1 MNTQELTT
9 KLSILTESKISEV
22 VKLEGGFQNHVFS
35 FQMGNDRFIARLTPI
50 KKRSKA
56 LIEAELAFMES
67 LKLHQIKTPEIVSI
81 KEKRIYE
88 LCIHQERLWLTVFQ
102 FIDEKQIDVA
112 NLSQWNAPFFYEWGR
127 TIAQIHKIDEE
138 TRIKI
143 QRPNWLADKDGEV
156 NPIPSLLNESEK
168 WVKSIYENLLIKL
181 ASYPRTKHNF
191 GLIHHDLHQ
200 GNFFKTFN
208 QLILFDFDDCA
219 YNYYVQDLATS
230 IYHAL
235 WTGCSFH
242 PQWFDFKQEFLNQF
256 FKGYR
261 SVKPLTKDDLV
272 QIGLFLQLREV
283 FLYMLFKKSWV
294 SSELAEW
301 QTEKIVEL
309 ETNLRTN
316 RIPYEQ
322 DLRNFVERN
331 FS

>member
-35 FQMGNDRFIARLTPI
+35 FQMGNYRFIARLTPI
-50 KKRSKA
+50 SKRSKA

-67 LKLHQIKTPEIVSI
+67 LKMHQIKTPEIVSI
-81 KEKRIYE
+81 KEKRVSE

-112 NLSQWNAPFFYEWGR
+112 NLSQWNAPFFKKWGR
-127 TIAQIHKIDEE
+127 TIAQIHQIDVDS
-138 TRIKI
+138 RIKL
-143 QRPNWLADKDGEV
+143 QRPNWLEDKEGEV
-156 NPIPSLLNESEK
+156 NPIPSLLTESEK
-168 WVKSIYENLLIKL
+168 WVKDIYKNLLVKL
-181 ASYPRTKHNF
+181 ASYPRNKHNF

-200 GNFFKTFN
+200 GNFFMASN

-242 PQWFDFKQEFLNQF
+242 PQWSDFKQEFLNHF
-256 FKGYR
+256 LKGYR
-261 SVKPLTKDDLV
+261 SVRPLTKDDLN
-272 QIGLFLQLREV
+272 QIGLLLQLREL
-283 FLYMLFKKSWV
+283 FLYLLFKKTWI
-294 SSELAEW
+294 SSDLAEW
-301 QTEKIVEL
+301 QKEKIVEL

-316 RIPYEQ
+316 QIPYEQ
-322 DLRNFVERN
+322 DLRNFAKRN